1 MDVVRVA
8 RVFLPSLLIFFC
20 EFFRLASSPFF
31 AKSRL
36 HTFKAP
42 SLFSQ
47 RSFPSLPRFY
57 SLEASGEKEE
67 EKRGERK

>member
-1 MDVVRVA
+1 MDFVRVA
-8 RVFLPSLLIFFC
+8 SLLAQLADFFANSSISLL
-20 EFFRLASSPFF
+20 RLFF